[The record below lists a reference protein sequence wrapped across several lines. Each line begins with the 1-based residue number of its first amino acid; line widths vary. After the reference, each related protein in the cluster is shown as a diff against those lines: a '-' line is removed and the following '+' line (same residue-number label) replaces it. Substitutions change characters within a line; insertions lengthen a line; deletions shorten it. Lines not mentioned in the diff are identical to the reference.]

1 MGGVTL
7 EAIMAQL
14 QRMDAR
20 LNTLIIELY
29 QVNTRVGHI
38 ARWQARLGGFVT
50 SPSPSPETSEDE
62 DEDVNDGIDD
72 EDEDV
77 SSFGDDKMT
86 S

>member
-1 MGGVTL
+1 
-7 EAIMAQL
+7 MAQL

-38 ARWQARLGGFVT
+38 ARRQARLGGFIT
-50 SPSPSPETSEDE
+50 SPSPSPETSKDE
-62 DEDVNDGIDD
+62 DADDGTDD

>member
-1 MGGVTL
+1 
-7 EAIMAQL
+7 MAQL

-29 QVNTRVGHI
+29 QVNTRVGLI
-38 ARWQARLGGFVT
+38 ARRQARLGGFIT
-50 SPSPSPETSEDE
+50 SPSPSPETSKDE
-62 DEDVNDGIDD
+62 DADDGTDD

-77 SSFGDDKMT
+77 SSFGDDIC

>member
-7 EAIMAQL
+7 KAVMAQL

-38 ARWQARLGGFVT
+38 AQWQARLGGFVT

-62 DEDVNDGIDD
+62 DADDGTDD

>member
-1 MGGVTL
+1 
-7 EAIMAQL
+7 MAQL
-14 QRMDAR
+14 QCMDAH

-29 QVNTRVGHI
+29 QVNTSVGHI
-38 ARWQARLGGFVT
+38 ARRQARLGGFIT

-62 DEDVNDGIDD
+62 DEDANDGIDD

-86 S
+86 SQ

>member
-1 MGGVTL
+1 M
-7 EAIMAQL
+7 
-14 QRMDAR
+14 
-20 LNTLIIELY
+20 
-29 QVNTRVGHI
+29 NTRVGHI

-62 DEDVNDGIDD
+62 DEDANDGIDD

>member
-1 MGGVTL
+1 
-7 EAIMAQL
+7 MAQL

-29 QVNTRVGHI
+29 QVNTRVSHI
-38 ARWQARLGGFVT
+38 AQRQAHLGGFIT
-50 SPSPSPETSEDE
+50 SPSPSPETSENE
-62 DEDVNDGIDD
+62 DADDGTDD